1 MKRVAREVKSHE
13 RVLLFAETAD
23 VPGLPEGV
31 VGRTFR
37 ENGET
42 WTLLV
47 NTTEQPVPSLG
58 LVPLEV
64 RMKPKNGT

>member
-1 MKRVAREVKSHE
+1 MKAHE
-13 RVLLFAETAD
+13 RVLLFAETED

-31 VGRTFR
+31 VGRVFR

-47 NTTEQPVPSLG
+47 NTTEKPIPSLG
-58 LVPLEV
+58 LAPLEV
-64 RMKPKNGT
+64 RMKP